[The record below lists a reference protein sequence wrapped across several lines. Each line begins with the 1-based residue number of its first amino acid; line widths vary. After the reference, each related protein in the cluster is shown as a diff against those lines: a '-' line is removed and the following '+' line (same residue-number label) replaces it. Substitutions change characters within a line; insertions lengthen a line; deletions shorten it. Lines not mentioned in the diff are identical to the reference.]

1 MDNIARRVAFK
12 RARSRCEGRGY
23 SRNVRALSM
32 DDPALAVRPDLAGAG
47 DSPAHLRI
55 GHWLEQLI
63 ATKTLRP
70 GDKLPAEVEIANA
83 LGVSRMTLR
92 QALASIEAKG
102 LLDRRRGRFGGN
114 FVATPRIEFDHA
126 SLPGFTE
133 QMRRIHVEAGARVLS
148 ATTRVASTEVRKSL
162 GLPRSGRVHEILRAR
177 SANGEPIVL
186 EEAHL
191 PAAVFPGLLSA
202 DLSGSLYAA
211 MREYDAAP
219 FSADERIEATQAN
232 EQQADV
238 LGVDPGSPLL
248 LITRTSF
255 TEAGVAVEFSRDYHR
270 SDRARI
276 RIKSRVEDRLTR
288 TDSPPAS

>member
-1 MDNIARRVAFK
+1 
-12 RARSRCEGRGY
+12 
-23 SRNVRALSM
+23 M
-32 DDPALAVRPDLAGAG
+32 DDPALAVRPDVAGAG

-63 ATKTLRP
+63 ASKTLRP
-70 GDKLPAEVEIANA
+70 GDKLPAEIEIANA

-102 LLDRRRGRFGGN
+102 LIDRRRGRFGGN
-114 FVATPRIEFDHA
+114 FVAAPRIEFDHA

-148 ATTRVASTEVRKSL
+148 AATRVASAEARRNL
-162 GLPRSGRVHEILRAR
+162 GLPRNGRVHEILRAR
-177 SANGEPIVL
+177 LANGEPIVL

-202 DLSGSLYAA
+202 NLSGSLYAL
-211 MREYDAAP
+211 MREYGAAP
-219 FSADERIEATQAN
+219 YSADERIEATQAN
-232 EQQADV
+232 EQQADI
-238 LGVDPGSPLL
+238 LGIETGRPLL

-255 TEAGVAVEFSRDYHR
+255 TEAGVAVEFSRDHHR

-276 RIKSRVEDRLTR
+276 RIKSKVEDRPTR
-288 TDSPPAS
+288 ADSHPAS